1 MMTMFTVGLSKTQ
14 KKKFAEI
21 EPMSLRPTEILT
33 GTVASGVAASVSVL
47 GAEDGLGSAFGSW
60 RAVA

>member
-1 MMTMFTVGLSKTQ
+1 
-14 KKKFAEI
+14 
-21 EPMSLRPTEILT
+21 MSLRPTEILT